1 MKKTLLKSFKFNLI
15 LIFGTL
21 NQTYSQCTTTT
32 VNIDFAGAQ
41 ANGCCNVCGN
51 DYRCY
56 TNGSATACTFGASFS
71 NTFVDPVPPGNIV
84 VGVQVNYYY
93 SGCSGGAGT
102 MATLLNGI
110 PIGNANF
117 SVNNCSC
124 GSCFFTSTPNTPFNC
139 GIPSYN
145 YGGNN
150 TVSGNVSG
158 FECIDRIEVVLCYR
172 SSTPNAGTASS
183 SASSICS
190 GQSVNLTLTG
200 YQTGASIQWQSAPTS
215 GGPWT
220 NIPGATAATYASGP
234 LSSNICYRA
243 LVTCGG
249 NNTSNVV
256 CITVNSPP
264 SVSVSSA
271 TICAG
276 QSATL
281 TSVVNPV
288 GGSYS
293 WTPGGMTTPSIVVS
307 PPSTQAYNLTYTD
320 PNGCTGTASGTVFV
334 NTSPVITVNSPTIC
348 VGQTTTLTANG
359 VPGGGTYLWSPSGNT
374 SNTEVVSPSST
385 TTYTVQYTTGSGC
398 SGTAVSTVVVN
409 PIPTVAVNN
418 ATICGSGS
426 ATLVANVNPT
436 GGLYLWSPGGMTTPT
451 VVVSPVSTTTYN
463 LQYIAPTGCSNT
475 AVGIVYVSNL
485 PTVAVNNATLC
496 SAPGASVILTA
507 TVSPSGGTFTWSP
520 IGGGGPIVVV
530 SPTSSTGYTVTYTE
544 PGGCSASAVGYVTVM
559 PGFSFAD
566 FTYPNHPCVDNQ
578 PYTFSATVSGS
589 GPYAYQWYFGNG
601 SSPSTA
607 TTLSA
612 SVNYAYSG
620 IKYVSLVVNNL
631 SSGCKDSIVHQVTIE
646 DLPFVN
652 FSASSPNC
660 VTDTVYFNNYSWIG
674 GSATI
679 ASWYWDFGDGNN
691 STAFQPSHLY
701 ASGGTYTVYLV
712 ATSDFGCDDT
722 LYKVVNVSPLTVAG
736 NVTSNAT
743 VCAVSNTGTLNLNGN
758 NGNVISWMYSTD
770 NGLTWLP
777 IVNTNTSYVYTNLQ
791 QTTIFGA
798 VVQSGSCPS
807 ATTSPNATITVDA
820 ASNAGFV
827 RRDTLI
833 CSPPNQGTLT
843 LTNYTGSIV
852 DWYSSN
858 DNGVTWTALG
868 NTSPTYTF
876 ANLLDTTQ
884 FAVIVQNGI
893 CPPDTSNAPFTTVW
907 VRYFNSAQVIP
918 SPDTTIS
925 VGFTVQLNAM
935 GGYFYAWSP
944 NYNISDTTI
953 HNPSV
958 WPTKDTS
965 YMVYVVDKYGCTDVD
980 TVRIFVQKDYKLVI
994 ANTLTPNGDNFN
1006 DFFWIGMIEYY
1017 PNNEVIVFNRYG
1029 QEIFKGNN
1037 YDNKKVFWDGTY
1049 QGNKVPDGAYYYVI
1063 KFKDNNTVFKG
1074 SINVI
1079 SSH

>member
-1 MKKTLLKSFKFNLI
+1 MRKKLLNL
-15 LIFGTL
+15 FGTSSGILLFIL
-21 NQTYSQCTTTT
+21 NHAFAQCTTTT
-32 VNIDFAGAQ
+32 VNIDFSGAQ
-41 ANGCCNVCGN
+41 SLGCCNVCGS

-56 TNGSATACTFGASFS
+56 TNSSCGCCFGSSFS

-102 MATLLNGI
+102 MATALNGVS
-110 PIGNANF
+110 IGNANF

-124 GSCFFTSTPNTPFNC
+124 GSCFLSSTPNASFPC

-158 FECIDRIEVVLCYR
+158 TECIDRIEVVLCYR

-183 SASSICS
+183 SASSVCS

-200 YQTGASIQWQSAPTS
+200 YQTGGTIQWQSAPTS

-220 NIPGATAATYASGP
+220 NIPGATSANYTSGA
-234 LSSNICYRA
+234 LTSNTCFRA
-243 LVTCGG
+243 QVTCGG
-249 NNTSNVV
+249 VNYSNVI
-256 CITVNSPP
+256 CITVNPLP
-264 SVSVSSA
+264 GVSVSNA

-281 TSVVNPV
+281 TSVVNPP
-288 GGSYS
+288 GGSYN
-293 WTPGGMTTPSIVVS
+293 WTPGGFNTPSIVVS
-307 PPSTQAYNLTYTD
+307 PASTQVYNLTYTD
-320 PNGCTGTASGTVFV
+320 LNGCSASASGTVFV
-334 NTSPVITVNSPTIC
+334 NSSPVVTVNSPTLC
-348 VGQTTTLTANG
+348 AGQTVTLTANG
-359 VPGGGTYLWSPSGNT
+359 IPGGGTYLWSPGGATTNT
-374 SNTEVVSPSST
+374 LAVTPPSST
-385 TTYTVQYTTGSGC
+385 SYTVTYTDANGC
-398 SGTAVSTVVVN
+398 FGTAVSNITVN

-418 ATICGSGS
+418 GTICGVGS
-426 ATLVANVNPT
+426 ATLTSTVNPT
-436 GGLYLWSPGGMTTPT
+436 GGTYMWMPGGFTTPNI
-451 VVVSPVSTTTYN
+451 VVSPASTTNYTLTYTSP
-463 LQYIAPTGCSNT
+463 AGCTNSVVAT
-475 AVGIVYVSNL
+475 VFVSSL
-485 PTVAVNNATLC
+485 PTVAVNNATMC

-507 TVSPSGGTFTWSP
+507 TVSPGGGTYTWMP

-530 SPTSSTGYTVTYTE
+530 SPTSSTSYTVTYTE
-544 PGGCSASAVGYVTVM
+544 PGGCSNSAVSYVTVL
-559 PGFSFAD
+559 PGYNFAD

-589 GPYAYQWYFGNG
+589 GPYSYLWYFGNC

-607 TTLSA
+607 TSQSV
-612 SVNYAYSG
+612 SVNYSCSG
-620 IKYVSLVVNNL
+620 IKNVSLVIQNL

-660 VTDTVYFNNYSWIG
+660 VSDSVYFNNYSWIG
-674 GSATI
+674 GSASI
-679 ASWYWDFGDGNN
+679 ASWYWNFGDGNT

-701 ASGGTYTVYLV
+701 TSGGTYTVYLV
-712 ATSDFGCDDT
+712 ATSDWGCDDT
-722 LYKVVNVSPLTVAG
+722 LYKTITVSPLTIAG
-736 NVTSNAT
+736 NVTPNAT
-743 VCAVSNTGTLNLNGN
+743 VCAVSNTGTVNISGN
-758 NGNVISWMYSTD
+758 NGNVIQWMYSTD

-820 ASNAGFV
+820 ASNAGV
-827 RRDTLI
+827 IRKDTIVCLY
-833 CSPPNQGTLT
+833 PGNQGTLT
-843 LTNYTGSIV
+843 VTNYTGSILG
-852 DWYSSN
+852 WYSST
-858 DNGVTWTALG
+858 DNGLTWTSLG
-868 NTSPTYTF
+868 NTLPTYTF
-876 ANLLDTTQ
+876 ANLTDTTQ

-907 VRYFNSAQVIP
+907 VRYFNGGKVVP
-918 SPDTTIS
+918 SPDTSIS
-925 VGFTVQLNAM
+925 IGFSVQLVAS
-935 GGYFYAWSP
+935 GGVLYAWNP

-953 HNPSV
+953 RDPWV
-958 WPTKDTS
+958 WPTKDTN
-965 YMVYVVDKYGCTDVD
+965 YIVYVRDQYGCVDPD
-980 TVRIFVQKDYKLVI
+980 TVRIIVNKDYRLII
-994 ANTLTPNGDNFN
+994 ANTITPNGDNYN

-1017 PNNEVIVFNRYG
+1017 PNNEVIIFNRYG
-1029 QEIFKGNN
+1029 QEIFKGTK

-1063 KFKDNNTVFKG
+1063 KFDDNKTVFKG